1 MFYLEM
7 ELQNIAGRD
16 TNSILKKVRFN
27 TLRVLPRTGAAVKK
41 FQKF

>member
-1 MFYLEM
+1 M
-7 ELQNIAGRD
+7 
-16 TNSILKKVRFN
+16 ILTRFSKKVRFN